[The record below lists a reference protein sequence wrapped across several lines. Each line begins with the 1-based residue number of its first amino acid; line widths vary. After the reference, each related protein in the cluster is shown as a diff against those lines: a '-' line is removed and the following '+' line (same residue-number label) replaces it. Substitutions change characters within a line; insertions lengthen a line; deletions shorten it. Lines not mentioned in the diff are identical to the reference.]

1 MIEKH
6 FFETKPW
13 AHFDKVALNLK
24 NGEFKNYVENIRKA
38 KDLFDNEKKIKLKS
52 EFHKYKKK

>member
-1 MIEKH
+1 MSVAAGARMIEKH
-6 FFETKPW
+6 VFFGNKPW

-38 KDLFDNEKKIKLKS
+38 QEIYGNEKNKI
-52 EFHKYKKK
+52 EI